1 MDICLEEN
9 DVDEQS
15 VNELPRPGAIH
26 YCIPQ
31 GIETSEENT
40 RKHFITEKLNN
51 HYKFLKVKETEP
63 SFLVVCRRLLD
74 FARVPS

>member
-15 VNELPRPGAIH
+15 VNELPRLEAIH

-40 RKHFITEKLNN
+40 R
-51 HYKFLKVKETEP
+51 
-63 SFLVVCRRLLD
+63 
-74 FARVPS
+74 

>member
-15 VNELPRPGAIH
+15 VNELPRPEAIH

-31 GIETSEENT
+31 GIETSEENS
-40 RKHFITEKLNN
+40 R
-51 HYKFLKVKETEP
+51 
-63 SFLVVCRRLLD
+63 
-74 FARVPS
+74 